1 QTGDGWMG
9 SAHSGLRADVPCG
22 GAGVGPLA
30 RRPAT
35 MIQEPR
41 LRAGFVSNRTRRA
54 KARRR
59 RISSGATASP
69 HPIRRNHIGR
79 STMFIGLPRAPQ
91 IVAILVTCLALS
103 FAIGAVPPA
112 SAQDVASGARIER
125 SLPDVLEEIT
135 PAVVNIAVTSRASAE
150 TNPLFNDPYF

>member
-1 QTGDGWMG
+1 MG

-54 KARRR
+54 KDRRR
-59 RISSGATASP
+59 KISSGATASP
-69 HPIRRNHIGR
+69 HPTRRNHIGR

-91 IVAILVTCLALS
+91 IAAILVTCLTLS
-103 FAIGAVPPA
+103 FSGGAVQPA
-112 SAQDVASGARIER
+112 AAQDVASGGHVE
-125 SLPDVLEEIT
+125 
-135 PAVVNIAVTSRASAE
+135 
-150 TNPLFNDPYF
+150 